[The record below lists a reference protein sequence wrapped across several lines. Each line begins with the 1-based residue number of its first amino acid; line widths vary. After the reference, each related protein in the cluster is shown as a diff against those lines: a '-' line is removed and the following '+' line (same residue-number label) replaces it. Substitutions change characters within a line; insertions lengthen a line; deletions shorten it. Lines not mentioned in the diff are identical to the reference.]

1 MSFFDRMKDSVSLAG
16 VGASKKVSCTADTI
30 KLNNSIRDNEKEI
43 ERLTYQV
50 GVKCVEQHLKDE
62 NSEYEELFSQ
72 IRRCHAENEAY
83 RAEIQRLAD
92 DYEEQ
97 MRKHQQEMR
106 ERQEQRARERI
117 QKEELKQ
124 KQAELERQQELERE
138 QEIQRKLDESTS
150 VCRKCNQRNDLD
162 ARFCVYC
169 GNPILPEEPT
179 VAPQKDLA
187 KTNEEGI

>member
-1 MSFFDRMKDSVSLAG
+1 MSFFDRMKDSVTLAG

-43 ERLTYQV
+43 EKLTYQV
-50 GVKCVEQHLKDE
+50 GVKCVEQHLRDE

-72 IRRCHAENEAY
+72 IRRYRAENEAH
-83 RAEIQRLAD
+83 RAEIRRLAD

-97 MRKHQQEMR
+97 MQKHQQEMR
-106 ERQEQRARERI
+106 ERQEQREQERI

-124 KQAELERQQELERE
+124 KQAEIERQQESKRQ
-138 QEIQRKLDESTS
+138 QEIQRKLDESTRI
-150 VCRKCNQRNDLD
+150 CRQCNQRNELD

-169 GNPILPEEPT
+169 GKPMLSEEPIA
-179 VAPQKDLA
+179 VLQENFEE
-187 KTNEEGI
+187 TNEEGV